1 MQNSQLQTAKTLSF
15 IGAIVAIVLG
25 ALYCLTVLGIIMG
38 VPMIV
43 GGVLLLKFRD
53 YSDDVFYEHRGA
65 LLGWGIFFLFCT
77 VIGGVLELIAYFQ
90 VNSYVSG
97 GAEQRS
103 AMDFSSVERAYDLKE
118 KGVISASEF
127 DDIKAAALR
136 QEGVQA
142 TPTDNGET
150 AGTTASATDDD
161 QAASAADSQSLM
173 DDSVAPSASQ
183 STVTASA
190 NADGTQSEATEST
203 KAVDSQSATVES
215 SSTTGSQSVGGELQ
229 QYTES
234 ESKIVDDKGSDTNNN
249 QHKG

>member
-25 ALYCLTVLGIIMG
+25 ALYCVTIVGIIMG
-38 VPMIV
+38 IPMIV

-90 VNSYVSG
+90 VNSYVSD

-136 QEGVQA
+136 QEGVQT
-142 TPTDNGET
+142 TPADDGEA
-150 AGTTASATDDD
+150 AGTTKSATDDD
-161 QAASAADSQSLM
+161 QPASAVDSQSLKN
-173 DDSVAPSASQ
+173 DSVAPSASQ
-183 STVTASA
+183 STVTESV

-203 KAVDSQSATVES
+203 KAVDSQSVSTDS
-215 SSTTGSQSVGGELQ
+215 SSMTGSQSASTESQ
-229 QYTES
+229 QSLES
-234 ESKIVDDKGSDTNNN
+234 ESKIVDDKGSDANND
-249 QHKG
+249 QYKG